1 MTDVLYSRS
10 FFIFSCI
17 FKGIHIYNDACI
29 HTEGRVWFEHGSSR
43 LPTENYNTGTGMYL
57 IRGFIVNGGL
67 VKQIRHI
74 KVCTVVGYGN
84 EHLLL

>member
-1 MTDVLYSRS
+1 
-10 FFIFSCI
+10 
-17 FKGIHIYNDACI
+17 
-29 HTEGRVWFEHGSSR
+29 
-43 LPTENYNTGTGMYL
+43 MYL

-84 EHLLL
+84 EHLFRCLFDVALDDFP